1 MLTLTYLQNHLTN
14 IIPGINDTSEQVIES
29 AAGYDGI
36 IELIQNKD
44 LPLVVV
50 LEHNEV
56 GSFSFRPGG
65 FHTTSQSIWIMEMV
79 AADEDRRTIQQHCF
93 ALGRLL
99 LTALKTIKENLPDGS
114 LDELA
119 GWEWQDIPYGVRNA
133 GSTFTGYEFTLSF
146 KEDTD
151 LSVLRERESD
161 PDPETVTETEET
173 DNG

>member
-65 FHTTSQSIWIMEMV
+65 FHTTSQSIWLMEMV
-79 AADEDRRTIQQHCF
+79 AADEDRRSIQQNCF
-93 ALGRLL
+93 NSVRHL
-99 LTALKTIKENLPDGS
+99 LTALKTVKEDLPDGS
-114 LDELA
+114 MDELA
-119 GWEWQDIPYGVRNA
+119 GWDWLDIPYGVRNA
-133 GSTFTGYEFTLSF
+133 GSNFTGYEVTLYF
-146 KEDTD
+146 RENTD
-151 LSVLRERESD
+151 LSGLREEES
-161 PDPETVTETEET
+161 TETE
-173 DNG
+173 DNEEENGNG